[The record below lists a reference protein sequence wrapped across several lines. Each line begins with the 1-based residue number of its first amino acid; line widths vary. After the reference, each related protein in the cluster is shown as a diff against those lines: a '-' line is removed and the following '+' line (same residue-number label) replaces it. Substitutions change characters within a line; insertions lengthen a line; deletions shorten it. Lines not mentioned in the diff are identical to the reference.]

1 MDICSCR
8 LTPGGRNWMLQG
20 EPLKIRHPLKKK
32 ELTPLQKVLIQ
43 SFINMDILGEICG
56 LTVLYKNQIN
66 IICKVYNEGE
76 NNLTEK
82 LSRIIGTTWWWD
94 MLVYVTVSI
103 VSTCVSLRE
112 DILKVFVFGCKL
124 LITKIL
130 FNFLILFQWILTH
143 RKTT

>member
-1 MDICSCR
+1 
-8 LTPGGRNWMLQG
+8 MLQG

-82 LSRIIGTTWWWD
+82 LSRIIGTT
-94 MLVYVTVSI
+94 
-103 VSTCVSLRE
+103 
-112 DILKVFVFGCKL
+112 
-124 LITKIL
+124 
-130 FNFLILFQWILTH
+130 
-143 RKTT
+143 